1 MRFPVRLV
9 YHRSS
14 ANFAVSFPDIPE
26 ALTCGDTH
34 ADALR
39 HAQDALETALDF
51 YFDFGREIPK
61 PSAPKR
67 GQKLVELPPSIAAKV
82 LLHNEM
88 IRQKV
93 RPIDLAKRMGIPR
106 QELTRVLNL
115 KHNTKIDTTAQALQ
129 ALGKRL
135 ELHVA

>member
-9 YHRSS
+9 YQRTSK
-14 ANFAVSFPDIPE
+14 NYAVYFPDIPE
-26 ALTCGDTH
+26 ALTCGDTP

-39 HAQDALETALDF
+39 HALDALETALDF
-51 YFDFGREIPK
+51 YFDYSRQIPT

-67 GQKLVELPPSIAAKV
+67 GQKLVELPPTIAAKV

-88 IRQKV
+88 VKQKV
-93 RPIDLAKRMGIPR
+93 RPIELARRMGIPR

-115 KHNTKIDTTAQALQ
+115 KHNTKIDTTAQALN

>member
-1 MRFPVRLV
+1 MRYPVKLKADGP
-9 YHRSS
+9 YFI
-14 ANFAVSFPDIPE
+14 ATFPDVPGAI
-26 ALTCGDTH
+26 TQGDSRE
-34 ADALR
+34 DAIFHSL
-39 HAQDALETALDF
+39 DALETVLM
-51 YFDFGREIPK
+51 YVFGTGEAIPL
-61 PSAPKR
+61 PSPVKR
-67 GQKLVELPPSIAAKV
+67 GHAWVELPPTIAAKV

-88 IRQKV
+88 VKQKI
-93 RPIDLAKRMGIPR
+93 RPIELARRMGIPR